1 MSNSGNMRLV
11 IAIFDGMSCFLDSRR
26 GRVVAVGGA
35 SRKGAR
41 WPEFDMDQVTL
52 DDLRTGNKVL

>member
-1 MSNSGNMRLV
+1 MRLV